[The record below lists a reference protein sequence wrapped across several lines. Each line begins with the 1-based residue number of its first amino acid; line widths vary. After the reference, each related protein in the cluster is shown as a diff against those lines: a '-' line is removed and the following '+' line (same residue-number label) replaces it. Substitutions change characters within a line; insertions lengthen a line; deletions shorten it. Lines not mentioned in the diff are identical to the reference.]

1 MWDRR
6 GGLQQ
11 PDAKGCR
18 HDHGRRLQRLGHDLL
33 DDAQAFWDFTPGASD
48 LTLTSDGADPTA
60 LAAIRGP
67 LADNGGPT
75 STHALA
81 AGSPAIDFAPSADCA
96 AATAVAGLDQ
106 RGEPRGADI
115 PGTGNAG
122 GPNLCD
128 AGAYEAQ
135 PPAPVPISPGIVIA
149 SLLMAI
155 GVSRRGVRGV
165 AASGPA

>member
-1 MWDRR
+1 MITAD
-6 GGLQQ
+6 
-11 PDAKGCR
+11 
-18 HDHGRRLQRLGHDLL
+18 DHNVFGHDLL
-33 DDAQAFWDFTPGASD
+33 DDAQAFWEFTPGTSD
-48 LTLTSDGADPTA
+48 RTLTSDGADPTA

-75 STHALA
+75 LTHALV

-96 AATAVAGLDQ
+96 AATPVAGLDQ
-106 RGEPRGADI
+106 RGETRGVDI

-128 AGAYEAQ
+128 AGAYEEQ
-135 PPAPVPISPGIVIA
+135 PPAVVPMAPWAGVVIA

-155 GVSRRGVRGV
+155 GASRLGVRE
-165 AASGPA
+165 AASRPA

>member
-1 MWDRR
+1 MITAD
-6 GGLQQ
+6 
-11 PDAKGCR
+11 
-18 HDHGRRLQRLGHDLL
+18 DHNVFGHDLL
-33 DDAQAFWDFTPGASD
+33 DDAQAFWEFTPGASD
-48 LTLTSDGADPTA
+48 RTLTSDGADPTA
-60 LAAIRGP
+60 LAAIRGL

-75 STHALA
+75 FTHALA
-81 AGSPAIDFAPSADCA
+81 AGSPAIDFAPSVACA
-96 AATAVAGLDQ
+96 AATPIAGVDQ
-106 RGEPRGADI
+106 RGETRGVDI
-115 PGTGNAG
+115 PGTGNGG

-135 PPAPVPISPGIVIA
+135 PPAPVPISPWAGVVIA